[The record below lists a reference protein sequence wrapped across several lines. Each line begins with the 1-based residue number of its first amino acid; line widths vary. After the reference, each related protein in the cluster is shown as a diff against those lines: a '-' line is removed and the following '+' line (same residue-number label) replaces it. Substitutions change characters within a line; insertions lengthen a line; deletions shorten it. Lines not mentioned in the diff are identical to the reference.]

1 MEYLENPIREEGCL
15 FCSRLQMND
24 DEESL
29 ILHRGELAFVML
41 NRYPYTNGH
50 LMVVPIAHRP
60 SLEDLQAGE
69 LAELMAL
76 TQHSLAA
83 LRKAYGASS
92 FNLGANIGEAAGAG
106 VADHVHLHVVPRW
119 AGDTNF
125 MATLAQTRVVP
136 ETLEMTY
143 RRLEE
148 IWGPGRQVK
157 GETSKE
163 VDRETGRQGEGGTG
177 EVMQRKERTPR
188 TATGPL

>member
-136 ETLEMTY
+136 ETLEGAY
-143 RRLEE
+143 RRLREV
-148 IWGPGRQVK
+148 WGTSRQVD
-157 GETSKE
+157 GETGKQ
-163 VDRETGRQGEGGTG
+163 VAGEAG
-177 EVMQRKERTPR
+177 EINERMERTPR